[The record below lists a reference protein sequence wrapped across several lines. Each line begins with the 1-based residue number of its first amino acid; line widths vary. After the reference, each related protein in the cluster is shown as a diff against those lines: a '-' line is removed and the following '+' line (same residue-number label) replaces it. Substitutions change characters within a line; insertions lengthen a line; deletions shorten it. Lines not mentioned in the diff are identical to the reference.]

1 LAIRPAHGA
10 WYKQGIEISTENYTP
25 RLTSEHLT
33 RGRRQDHYVI
43 GRRCAPSERT
53 GILMEETKFLAVTK
67 QEAELLMD
75 SFKVSNPI
83 TRNIALK
90 AAGLVLEF
98 ASEEDVR
105 DAQRVVD
112 SSKKLDIE
120 ALP

>member
-1 LAIRPAHGA
+1 
-10 WYKQGIEISTENYTP
+10 
-25 RLTSEHLT
+25 
-33 RGRRQDHYVI
+33 
-43 GRRCAPSERT
+43 
-53 GILMEETKFLAVTK
+53 MEETKFLAVTK

-98 ASEEDVR
+98 ASEEEVR
-105 DAQRVVD
+105 DAQRLVD

-120 ALP
+120 AIP

>member
-1 LAIRPAHGA
+1 M
-10 WYKQGIEISTENYTP
+10 
-25 RLTSEHLT
+25 
-33 RGRRQDHYVI
+33 D
-43 GRRCAPSERT
+43 
-53 GILMEETKFLAVTK
+53 ETKLLAVTK

-98 ASEEDVR
+98 ASEEEVR
-105 DAQRVVD
+105 DAQRMVD
-112 SSKKLDIE
+112 SVLKLDIG